1 MKEVVDGVLYTYGL
15 TRKLDAARL
24 ADSRAKI
31 TGYIET
37 LASAGQRDSEQLAL
51 YGLAYLEELHEGRDP
66 RFTGC

>member
-1 MKEVVDGVLYTYGL
+1 M
-15 TRKLDAARL
+15 RKLDAARL

-37 LASAGQRDSEQLAL
+37 LASAGQKDFQQLAH
-51 YGLAYLEELHEGRDP
+51 YGLEYLKELHEGRDP

>member
-1 MKEVVDGVLYTYGL
+1 MEEVVDGVLHTYGL
-15 TRKLDAARL
+15 MRKLDAAHF

-37 LASAGQRDSEQLAL
+37 LASAGQKDFQQLAH
-51 YGLAYLEELHEGRDP
+51 YGLEYLKELHEGRDP